1 MLALIHPILAAIV
14 FVIVFGTALLGWR
27 YRLTRTP
34 GVNRQHVRAGKA
46 MLGIL
51 AVLWALGIAS
61 VALVDHPGVTPGN
74 SGHFWVGTALLGSY
88 SLSAVLMLRW
98 RHQRWV
104 RRLHITANTLLL
116 ALVLYQIPLGVNRLY
131 KFGIIGPVPQDQA
144 TRSLLM
150 IKFGLES
157 PPVTAPRGQTTTW
170 ASPTEGQA
178 FGGEWRLDDGALVQ
192 ADCGCS
198 GNAIWDFVTISN
210 RFPLLILDGPV
221 FGNGTF
227 TTAFNIESGQVDQY
241 AGLAFRI
248 VNQDNYYVV
257 RASASEQSV
266 TLARFNN
273 GARQVLASFP
283 APVQRGAWQILTV
296 QATGADVTMLLD
308 GQEVGKASDDGWQT
322 GRVGLGTKADSI
334 TRFRGIS
341 AVSR

>member
-104 RRLHITANTLLL
+104 RRFHITANTLLL
-116 ALVLYQIPLGVNRLY
+116 AVVLYQIPLGVNRLY

-144 TRSLLM
+144 TRGLLM

-157 PPVTAPRGQTTTW
+157 PAATA
-170 ASPTEGQA
+170 
-178 FGGEWRLDDGALVQ
+178 
-192 ADCGCS
+192 ADRTYMWS
-198 GNAIWDFVTISN
+198 T
-210 RFPLLILDGPV
+210 P
-221 FGNGTF
+221 
-227 TTAFNIESGQVDQY
+227 
-241 AGLAFRI
+241 
-248 VNQDNYYVV
+248 
-257 RASASEQSV
+257 
-266 TLARFNN
+266 
-273 GARQVLASFP
+273 
-283 APVQRGAWQILTV
+283 
-296 QATGADVTMLLD
+296 
-308 GQEVGKASDDGWQT
+308 
-322 GRVGLGTKADSI
+322 
-334 TRFRGIS
+334 
-341 AVSR
+341 